1 MNGMKTE
8 SFSLRPATTED
19 LSAVLQIETQVYP
32 NPWTEEHFRLELTKP
47 YSHFLVF
54 TDDETDSIIAG
65 YVVAWVMFDECQILN
80 VATGLNYRGLGLAK
94 QMIQKVVSIV
104 AKKEIKKVVLDVRK
118 SNGAA
123 IQLYQQ
129 MNFNITHVRKE
140 FYSNGE
146 DAYQMTLR
154 LDGEILPSF

>member
-1 MNGMKTE
+1 MKTE

-54 TDDETDSIIAG
+54 TDDETDSIVAG

-80 VATGLNYRGLGLAK
+80 IATGLNYRGLGLAK

-154 LDGEILPSF
+154 LAGEILPSF

>member
-1 MNGMKTE
+1 MKTE

-19 LSAVLQIETQVYP
+19 LSAILQIETQVYP

-54 TDDETDSIIAG
+54 TDDETDSIVAG
-65 YVVAWVMFDECQILN
+65 YLVAWVMFDECQILN
-80 VATGLNYRGLGLAK
+80 IATGLNYRGLGLAK

-118 SNGAA
+118 SNAAA

-154 LDGEILPSF
+154 LAGEILPSF

>member
-1 MNGMKTE
+1 MKTE